1 MRPIDAPPLPPSL
14 SSINILAPPICNSGT
29 QTPSSL
35 LHLATT
41 RSPVPHPFWC
51 VQPNSVLATL
61 RPPNSSPFY
70 NHRHD
75 TTLILSYCH
84 TLCHSTPI
92 APCMQPHV
100 ELNPQSDLPTLHFC
114 LSLSSPHGWPLAVHA
129 SRRVSLHSIR
139 SRPSTARAR
148 RVSGQLT
155 ARVAS
160 RVDFSTRLSLQTT
173 RSNHSRSHRRVPG
186 PSSWRQTC
194 SATCWPH

>member
-1 MRPIDAPPLPPSL
+1 MPPPQPLINKYLSTPNLQFRNPKPLPPSSTSQQHSL
-14 SSINILAPPICNSGT
+14 PFPTPFGVSNQIRSSRHSALPT
-29 QTPSSL
+29 
-35 LHLATT
+35 HLPFTTTATT
-41 RSPVPHPFWC
+41 P
-51 VQPNSVLATL
+51 
-61 RPPNSSPFY
+61 
-70 NHRHD
+70 
-75 TTLILSYCH
+75 SYCH

-114 LSLSSPHGWPLAVHA
+114 LSLSSPHGWPLALHA

-155 ARVAS
+155 ARVPS
-160 RVDFSTRLSLQTT
+160 PVDFSTRLSSQTT
-173 RSNHSRSHRRVPG
+173 RSDPFRSHRRVPG